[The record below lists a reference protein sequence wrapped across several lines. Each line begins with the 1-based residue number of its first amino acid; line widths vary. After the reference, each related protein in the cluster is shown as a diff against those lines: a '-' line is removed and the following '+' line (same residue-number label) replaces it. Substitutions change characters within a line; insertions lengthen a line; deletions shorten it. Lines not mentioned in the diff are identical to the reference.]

1 MNVHLDTLAHN
12 FFLSQNPDL
21 LRKNTGTNIPI
32 KQERYMKNLGE
43 DSRRCQQR
51 ALEAR
56 RRLHRSGELCQGQQ
70 PEVLQ
75 DRGHTDL
82 YQADLIVRCAKVG
95 LSCSNAIRKC
105 CGE

>member
-1 MNVHLDTLAHN
+1 MGRDDADIEHWHGALKKDNIVF
-12 FFLSQNPDL
+12 FFLTQNPDL

-43 DSRRCQQR
+43 DSRRCQHR

-75 DRGHTDL
+75 DRGHTGPT
-82 YQADLIVRCAKVG
+82 R
-95 LSCSNAIRKC
+95 
-105 CGE
+105 